1 VSTHALQ
8 FDDLPGFTPVSG
20 LGPHRASDYFALP
33 EGEAVELIYG
43 RLTVSPA
50 PTTLHQTVSILL
62 AEILLR
68 IARSTGGRA
77 FAGPVDVVLADH
89 SVVEPDLVYVTK
101 SRRGII
107 GDRINGSPD
116 LAIEILSPHHIR
128 RDRTDK
134 VALYAESGVSEYWI
148 VDPRERQ
155 FDFLV
160 NRGGRFEVQPQRDDR
175 YSSPV
180 MPELVIDLAAFWGEV
195 DRQLDDGPAVEGE
208 A

>member
-1 VSTHALQ
+1 MSTHAIH
-8 FDDLPGFTPVSG
+8 FDALPGFTPVSG

-33 EGEAVELIYG
+33 EGEPVELIYG

-50 PTTLHQTVSILL
+50 PTTLHQTVSLLL

-68 IARSTGGRA
+68 ISRTTGGRA

-101 SRRGII
+101 GRRAII
-107 GDRINGSPD
+107 GDKINGSPD
-116 LAIEILSPHHIR
+116 LAVEILSPHHMR
-128 RDRTDK
+128 RDRSDK
-134 VALYAESGVSEYWI
+134 LALYAEFGVAEYWI
-148 VDPRERQ
+148 VDPRERL
-155 FDFLV
+155 FEFLV

-175 YSSPV
+175 YASPV

-195 DRQLDDGPAVEGE
+195 DRQLDDGVAAGDEG
-208 A
+208 